1 MAGTPNGAAVG
12 QALSGQAALHATVSA
27 AMNAAAV
34 AGNPLLAP
42 GASNSTRTF
51 CCLCMVP
58 RQRMQE

>member
-27 AMNAAAV
+27 AMNAAAA

-42 GASNSTRTF
+42 GAFNSTRTY
-51 CCLCMVP
+51 LCFSMAP
-58 RQRMQE
+58 RQ